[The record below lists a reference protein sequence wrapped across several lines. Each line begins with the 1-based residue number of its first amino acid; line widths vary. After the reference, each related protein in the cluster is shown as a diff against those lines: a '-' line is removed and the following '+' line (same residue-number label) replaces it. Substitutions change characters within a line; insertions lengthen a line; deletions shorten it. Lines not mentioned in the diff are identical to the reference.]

1 MHPQPSG
8 ETASPGQPD
17 RRTRP
22 PHGQPAQSN
31 NRRIGQPAPYGQLP
45 VQYPQQVGQP
55 PPDDPLVSADYGGW
69 WRRAIAIIRVAWPQL
84 LVLNLVGAVV
94 GTVLQTPL
102 AVVLSRLPLKVE
114 ESLASDEF
122 TFGIGDVLA
131 GLGATAALLTI
142 GVAVAAVVSLATLRV
157 SFAAAIDI
165 EGRTN
170 LTKAELI
177 SEIKKA
183 SRSTR

>member
-1 MHPQPSG
+1 MHPQQSG
-8 ETASPGQPD
+8 EDGQLGPPEPTYSPA
-17 RRTRP
+17 
-22 PHGQPAQSN
+22 PHGQPAQYEQPPQY
-31 NRRIGQPAPYGQLP
+31 GQPAPYGQLP

-55 PPDDPLVSADYGGW
+55 PPDDPLVNADYGGW

-122 TFGIGDVLA
+122 TFGIGLQYDANRNV
-131 GLGATAALLTI
+131 GARLQWQRYTTDPDIDLITI
-142 GVAVAAVVSLATLRV
+142 GVV
-157 SFAAAIDI
+157 F
-165 EGRTN
+165 
-170 LTKAELI
+170 KF
-177 SEIKKA
+177 
-183 SRSTR
+183 